1 MYIMNTDQ
9 ETYINDNVQ
18 ALVGLMRELEP
29 YERCS
34 QEWFRVLCRCGV
46 VMEQVLGASCVD
58 VLKQVLRE
66 TSYIIGAENMVLTSN
81 IQKALDDGEKPK
93 RGRPRKQT
101 TKT

>member
-9 ETYINDNVQ
+9 GTYINDNVQ

-34 QEWFRVLCRCGV
+34 QEWFRVLFRCGV
-46 VMEQVLGASCVD
+46 VMEQVLGASGVD

-66 TSYIIGAENMVLTSN
+66 TSYIIGAENMVLTST
-81 IQKALDDGEKPK
+81 IQKALDASEKPK
-93 RGRPRKQT
+93 RSRPKKQ
-101 TKT
+101 K